1 MSLHPI
7 PEFSL
12 EWLVANLIRLHQG
25 RAEAISMSALARE
38 AGLGTRQLQRIIK
51 HLIEDHGEP
60 IGSATGQ
67 PTGYYLITDEP
78 EVRAAV
84 AQLEHRL
91 GSLARR
97 IARLRRIA
105 PEEVFG
111 QMRMEL

>member
-1 MSLHPI
+1 MP
-7 PEFSL
+7 
-12 EWLVANLIRLHQG
+12 
-25 RAEAISMSALARE
+25 ALARE

-60 IGSATGQ
+60 IGSATVP
-67 PTGYYLITDEP
+67 PTGYYVITDEP

-111 QMRMEL
+111 QRRLDL

>member
-1 MSLHPI
+1 MKPPRTPLEQAMIGILALH
-7 PEFSL
+7 
-12 EWLVANLIRLHQG
+12 RG
-25 RAEAISMSALARE
+25 RGAAISMASVARE
-38 AGLGTRQLQRIIK
+38 LGIGSRPVQRIIK

-60 IGSATGQ
+60 IGSATVP
-67 PTGYYLITDEP
+67 PTGYYVITNEP